1 MGNNLIENSS
11 LIKDVEAVQRFRDIL
26 YYQRQIS
33 NSTFILLLI
42 LRFPLIYLLV
52 CINPTDPAFLI
63 KVPLV
68 IIAVAAVLFTPY
80 IFKVLIKENKYGW
93 ITTFFVMII
102 LPLLFAYILF
112 DDALFFE
119 AIVLIPLLAFY
130 FYCYLIKFE
139 VDKWLNEY
147 SWHQER
153 MQQKKEAEERI
164 KNEMIL

>member
-1 MGNNLIENSS
+1 MAEHKK
-11 LIKDVEAVQRFRDIL
+11 LIKNFVHVQRFRDIL

-42 LRFPLIYLLV
+42 LRFPLIYLLAY
-52 CINPTDPAFLI
+52 INPTDPAFLI
-63 KVPLV
+63 KIPLV

-80 IFKVLIKENKYGW
+80 IFKVLIKEKKYGW
-93 ITTFFVMII
+93 IIIFFAMII

-112 DDALFFE
+112 RDALFFE
-119 AIVLIPLLAFY
+119 AIILLPLGSFY

-139 VDKWLNEY
+139 VDKWLNDY

-153 MQQKKEAEERI
+153 LQQKKEAEERI
-164 KNEMIL
+164 KSEMIL

>member
-1 MGNNLIENSS
+1 MVRISKIIS
-11 LIKDVEAVQRFRDIL
+11 DIEAVQRFRDIL

-42 LRFPLIYLLV
+42 LRFPLIYLLAY
-52 CINPTDPAFLI
+52 INPTDPASLI
-63 KVPLV
+63 KIPLV

-80 IFKVLIKENKYGW
+80 IFKVLIKEKKYGW
-93 ITTFFVMII
+93 IIIFFAMVI

-112 DDALFFE
+112 RDALFFE
-119 AIVLIPLLAFY
+119 AIILLPLGSFY

-153 MQQKKEAEERI
+153 LQQKKEAEERI
-164 KNEMIL
+164 KNEMILK

>member
-1 MGNNLIENSS
+1 LARISKIIS
-11 LIKDVEAVQRFRDIL
+11 DIEAVQRFRDIL

-42 LRFPLIYLLV
+42 LRFPLIYLLAY
-52 CINPTDPAFLI
+52 INPTDPAFLI
-63 KVPLV
+63 KIPLV

-80 IFKVLIKENKYGW
+80 IFKVLMKEKKYGW
-93 ITTFFVMII
+93 IIIFFAMVI

-112 DDALFFE
+112 RDALFFE
-119 AIVLIPLLAFY
+119 AIILLPLGSFY

-153 MQQKKEAEERI
+153 LQQKKEAEERI

>member
-1 MGNNLIENSS
+1 MAENKNLIKNFE
-11 LIKDVEAVQRFRDIL
+11 LVQKFRDIL

-52 CINPTDPAFLI
+52 YINPTDPAFLI

-68 IIAVAAVLFTPY
+68 IIALAAILFSPY
-80 IFKVLIKENKYGW
+80 IFYVLIKESKYVW
-93 ITTFFVMII
+93 IITFLAMII

-112 DDALFFE
+112 RDALFFE
-119 AIVLIPLLAFY
+119 AIILLPLLSFY

-139 VDKWLNEY
+139 VDRWLNEY

-153 MQQKKEAEERI
+153 LQQKKETEERI

>member
-1 MGNNLIENSS
+1 MSENPN

-42 LRFPLIYLLV
+42 LRFPLIYLLAY
-52 CINPTDPAFLI
+52 INPTDPAFII
-63 KVPLV
+63 KIPLV
-68 IIAVAAVLFTPY
+68 IITVAAILFTPY
-80 IFKVLIKENKYGW
+80 IFKVLIKEKKYGW
-93 ITTFFVMII
+93 IITFFAMII

-112 DDALFFE
+112 RDALFFE
-119 AIVLIPLLAFY
+119 AIILLPLGSFY

-153 MQQKKEAEERI
+153 LQKKKETKDRI
-164 KNEMIL
+164 KNEMLL